1 MDKILRDKP
10 HLADRI
16 NPNPCDK
23 EKMSEVLLEYAR
35 PLLDVTET
43 VEEKKKA
50 MAMAII
56 CWNTSISGGISRAM
70 K

>member
-43 VEEKKKA
+43 VEEKRKA